1 MNTLYLSYIAL
12 VLHPYH
18 SASMTNSPPSDKFPL
33 SSLLSLKAVQANS
46 LLLIKVKQRKWT
58 PPLFMRAISMSQ
70 YPLVDLFFEY
80 EGFDYT
86 IHTYALKVLQGT
98 ISAELTN

>member
-1 MNTLYLSYIAL
+1 
-12 VLHPYH
+12 
-18 SASMTNSPPSDKFPL
+18 
-33 SSLLSLKAVQANS
+33 
-46 LLLIKVKQRKWT
+46 
-58 PPLFMRAISMSQ
+58 MRAISMSQ